1 MKKLLLTSALLLFMS
16 LSSFAQ
22 IKGFIGEVKLTAG
35 TYAPR
40 GWAICNGQILPI
52 SQNTALFSILSTF
65 YGGDG
70 RTTFAL
76 PDLRGRVP
84 VGIGTGP
91 GIVPV
96 QIGQQSGSG
105 VTQTN
110 LTTGD
115 HPVVTGHTPTL
126 GMHYI
131 ICLYGDYP
139 PRD

>member
-22 IKGFIGEVKLTAG
+22 INGFIGEVKLTAG
-35 TYAPR
+35 TYAPI
-40 GWAICNGQILPI
+40 GWAFCDGQILPI
-52 SQNTALFSILSTF
+52 SQNRALYSLLGTRF
-65 YGGDG
+65 GGDG
-70 RTTFAL
+70 MTSFGL

-84 VGIGTGP
+84 VGAGTGP

-96 QIGQQSGSG
+96 QIGQQSGRG

-131 ICLYGDYP
+131 ICLYGDWP
-139 PRD
+139 SRD

>member
-40 GWAICNGQILPI
+40 GWAICVGQILPI
-52 SQNTALFSILSTF
+52 SQNTALFSILGTSF
-65 YGGDG
+65 GGDG

-84 VGIGTGP
+84 VGVGTGP

-96 QIGQQSGSG
+96 RIGQQMG

-115 HPVVTGHTPTL
+115 HLVVTGHTPTL